1 MKISIIGATHAGTFA
16 TMQILKDH
24 PDYDVT
30 VFERHDN
37 VSFLSCGIA
46 LWVGNHIADPNKM
59 FYSSPKELEKIGA
72 HMKMQHEVL
81 NIDPNAKQLKVKD
94 LNSGKE
100 FVQDYD
106 KLIITTGSLPVVP
119 PIKGIDNPK
128 VYLCKDYGD
137 AQVLREKFAGIE
149 KAVII
154 GAGYIG
160 AELSEQATT
169 AGKDVTLID
178 AFPRVLYKN
187 FDKEISDRIEQ
198 EYRDHGTKLAL
209 GQKVQSFE
217 DAGDQVIVKTDKGE
231 YEADI
236 AVWCAGFKPNTKLAE
251 GKLDMLPNKAIRTNE
266 YMQTSDPDIY
276 AAGDATNVHYNP
288 TGKAD
293 YIPLATNAIHQGILI
308 GKNIDKPT
316 VKYMGTQATSAVEL
330 FGTCMAASGLTVEG
344 AEARGLTVDSV
355 TTEENYRPEFM
366 LTTTPVVSRLVWDPA
381 THRILGGAVYSK
393 HDVSQSANVLS
404 LAIQN
409 KMTIEDLA
417 GVDMLFQPNFDQ
429 PLNWLNKVAMAAVDK
444 ANETK

>member
-1 MKISIIGATHAGTFA
+1 
-16 TMQILKDH
+16 
-24 PDYDVT
+24 
-30 VFERHDN
+30 
-37 VSFLSCGIA
+37 
-46 LWVGNHIADPNKM
+46 
-59 FYSSPKELEKIGA
+59 
-72 HMKMQHEVL
+72 MKMQHEVL

-217 DAGDQVIVKTDKGE
+217 DAGDQVIVKTDKDE

-308 GKNIDKPT
+308 GQNIDKPT
-316 VKYMGTQATSAVEL
+316 VKYME
-330 FGTCMAASGLTVEG
+330 
-344 AEARGLTVDSV
+344 RK
-355 TTEENYRPEFM
+355 RP
-366 LTTTPVVSRLVWDPA
+366 
-381 THRILGGAVYSK
+381 
-393 HDVSQSANVLS
+393 
-404 LAIQN
+404 
-409 KMTIEDLA
+409 
-417 GVDMLFQPNFDQ
+417 Q
-429 PLNWLNKVAMAAVDK
+429 PLNYSAHVWQLLV
-444 ANETK
+444 

>member
-30 VFERHDN
+30 VFERNDN

-187 FDKEISDRIEQ
+187 FDKEISDRI
-198 EYRDHGTKLAL
+198 
-209 GQKVQSFE
+209 
-217 DAGDQVIVKTDKGE
+217 
-231 YEADI
+231 
-236 AVWCAGFKPNTKLAE
+236 
-251 GKLDMLPNKAIRTNE
+251 
-266 YMQTSDPDIY
+266 
-276 AAGDATNVHYNP
+276 
-288 TGKAD
+288 
-293 YIPLATNAIHQGILI
+293 
-308 GKNIDKPT
+308 
-316 VKYMGTQATSAVEL
+316 
-330 FGTCMAASGLTVEG
+330 
-344 AEARGLTVDSV
+344 
-355 TTEENYRPEFM
+355 
-366 LTTTPVVSRLVWDPA
+366 
-381 THRILGGAVYSK
+381 
-393 HDVSQSANVLS
+393 
-404 LAIQN
+404 
-409 KMTIEDLA
+409 
-417 GVDMLFQPNFDQ
+417 
-429 PLNWLNKVAMAAVDK
+429 
-444 ANETK
+444 